1 MSRKLLY
8 VSVFTAGL
16 LLALACGGNGD
27 DNATS
32 APTSTQTTTDVATV
46 KVSAD
51 AGCTAKSAFAG
62 NAGAALVLIDS
73 CTSSGEVPLNS
84 GGRMTVDTA
93 GEGYLDFTSTDGAK
107 RIWVLHNSELLLCTQ
122 GPDQNP
128 TVADCVTGFGVWAND
143 NPDTVVVTDN
153 AAVTLVG
160 THVLIGYL
168 PEINQTIV
176 VPFDGEVLVN
186 PERVPG
192 EGELVE
198 TGAFWTFGDFD
209 ERLAGIEEFPEIAA
223 ALGIE
228 SWVVSAV
235 RLVGLDGFPPPGPLL
250 ARDAS
255 NVLGV
260 GAFGDPEG
268 GDILINGIFWEEVAA
283 EQTITALMGSR
294 GPIDVLSVANEFDPA
309 RLEEYAAER
318 GFEEIAVF
326 FDSASAEAVAGTLA
340 EQLSSVGFGTT
351 LEGVDPE
358 GAREILARVE
368 AEGQSAILV
377 TGL

>member
-1 MSRKLLY
+1 MSRRLLY
-8 VSVFTAGL
+8 VSVFAAGF

-27 DNATS
+27 DGGSTS
-32 APTSTQTTTDVATV
+32 PPTSTQTTTDVATV
-46 KVSAD
+46 NVSAD
-51 AGCTAKSAFAG
+51 AGCTANSAFAG
-62 NAGAALVLIDS
+62 NAGDPLVSIDP
-73 CTSSGEVPLNS
+73 CTPSGEIALNS
-84 GGRMTVDTA
+84 GGQMTVDTS
-93 GEGYLDFTSTDGAK
+93 GEGYLDFPSK
-107 RIWVLHNSELLLCTQ
+107 RIWVLHNSGLLLCTQ

-128 TVADCVTGFGVWAND
+128 TPSDCVTGFAVWANN
-143 NPDTVVVTDN
+143 NPNTVVLTSN
-153 AAVTLVG
+153 ASVTLIG

-168 PEINQTIV
+168 EEFDQTV
-176 VPFDGEVLVN
+176 VLPFDGEVLVN

-192 EGELVE
+192 EGDLVE

-235 RLVGLDGFPPPGPLL
+235 RLVGLDGFSPPGPLL
-250 ARDAS
+250 ARGAS

-260 GAFGDPEG
+260 GAFDEGEG

-294 GPIDVLSVANEFDPA
+294 GPIDVLSVANEFDPG

-340 EQLSSVGFGTT
+340 EQLSAVGFETT
-351 LEGVDPE
+351 LEVVDPAE
-358 GAREILARVE
+358 ARDVLARFE
-368 AEGQSAILV
+368 EEGRSAILV